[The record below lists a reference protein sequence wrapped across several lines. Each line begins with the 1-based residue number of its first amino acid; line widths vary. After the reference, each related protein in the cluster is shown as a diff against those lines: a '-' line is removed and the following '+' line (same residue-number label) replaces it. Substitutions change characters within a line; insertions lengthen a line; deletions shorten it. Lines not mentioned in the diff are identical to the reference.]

1 MVSMSSRIAKSLWVA
16 VLATSLLAFGAA
28 GCDKSKSEEEDE
40 AKAESPEEPSG
51 EKTDASGSDRQEM
64 QAKKKIKKKIKKQGA
79 LRKKMKK
86 GEKIEVSDKDLE
98 NFARVQIR
106 MKDFAESEGMDEKKP
121 QGKKQKIQMMM
132 KMKKKA
138 ESVMKDIGMDKN
150 RYTKVGRRMKA
161 DPELQKR
168 LDKKVKELQSEEG
181 GAASGG
187 GESSGA
193 EADGG

>member
-1 MVSMSSRIAKSLWVA
+1 MDGTSSRVAKSMWIA
-16 VLATSLLAFGAA
+16 VLVTSLLGLGAA
-28 GCDKSKSEEEDE
+28 GCDKSKSDEEDE

-51 EKTDASGSDRQEM
+51 EKTDASGSERQKK
-64 QAKKKIKKKIKKQGA
+64 QAKKKIKQKIKKQGA

-86 GEKIEVSDKDLE
+86 GEEIEVSDKDLE

-106 MKDFAESEGMDEKKP
+106 MKDFAESEGMDKKKP
-121 QGKKQKIQMMM
+121 EGKKQKIQMMM

-150 RYTKVGRRMKA
+150 RYTKIGRRMKA

-181 GAASGG
+181 GAASGD
-187 GESSGA
+187 ESSGA